1 MNTRKTLLV
10 QKNYGKQPHYL
21 LLNQDPEA
29 DNWEFPSVQAEEHLE
44 NYLEEDLGISEH
56 EPDREIP
63 GRKVMGVK
71 VPETAQPVINKEKY
85 SGGLFLK
92 KSDIKQLLDSE
103 DSLEAFKQLSG

>member
-10 QKNYGKQPHYL
+10 QKNYGEQPHYL

-29 DNWEFPSVQAEEHLE
+29 ENWEFPAVQGEDLE
-44 NYLEEDLGISEH
+44 NYLEENLGITEH
-56 EPDREIP
+56 KSDTEIPDRD
-63 GRKVMGVK
+63 VMSVK
-71 VPETAQPVINKEKY
+71 VPETVQPVINTEKY

-103 DSLEAFKQLSG
+103 NSLEAVKQLAG